1 MTIHKFF
8 GFGIDTTPEKI
19 EDGDF
24 YMKGVYRKMLA
35 EANTIVIDEIS
46 MVRADLFEM
55 IDTLC
60 KVVLWSDEPFGGKQL
75 ILIGDCFQLP
85 PVVKEQEVELFRTK
99 YKSPFFF
106 DSQSFQELGVMTI
119 ELQHVYRQKDQEFV
133 RVLNAIRLGIQEDR
147 MIDYLNNATIDSF
160 EELPSQT
167 IVVSTTRKI
176 ANYLNQ
182 KLLAELNEVTLQN
195 EATVK

>member
-8 GFGIDTTPEKI
+8 GFGIDTTPDKI

-35 EANTIVIDEIS
+35 EADTLVIDEIS

-60 KVVLWSDEPFGGKQL
+60 KVVLRSDEPFGGKQL
-75 ILIGDCFQLP
+75 VLIGDCFQLP
-85 PVVKEQEVELFRTK
+85 PVVKEQEMELFRTK

-106 DSQSFQELGVMTI
+106 DSHSFQQLGVMTI
-119 ELQHVYRQKDQEFV
+119 ELQHIYRQTDPEFV
-133 RVLNAIRLGIQEDR
+133 RVLNAVRLGIQEER

-160 EELPSQT
+160 EELP
-167 IVVSTTRKI
+167 
-176 ANYLNQ
+176 
-182 KLLAELNEVTLQN
+182 
-195 EATVK
+195 